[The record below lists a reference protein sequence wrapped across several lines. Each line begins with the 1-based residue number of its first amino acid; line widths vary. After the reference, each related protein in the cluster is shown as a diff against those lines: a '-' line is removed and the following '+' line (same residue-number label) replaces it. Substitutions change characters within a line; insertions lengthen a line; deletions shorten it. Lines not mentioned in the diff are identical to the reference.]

1 MVVHDSQKRANRQ
14 AVPKE
19 ALRAL
24 VDAVRTADFGSPRD
38 ALEAFA
44 AVTVEICGAEA
55 AVVRLA
61 EPDGAGLTA
70 HAVHATSPALA
81 AELAG
86 SRVVADEASASSRL
100 EFAFTAPIELD
111 GEVAGS
117 LDVLRDSSPFSEG
130 EQLLAQL
137 AAGEL
142 GLVLRALRP
151 RPADTESAAERAL
164 VLAGE
169 ALAAGSDAEHAAE
182 HVARLAAD
190 AAGAQAV
197 VLWRADDGKPKLA
210 ASFGDSPAAESA
222 ALSAARIALDS
233 RNFFIKDRIGGAAVV
248 SVRLGEPA
256 VGVLQ
261 LVFAQDPDESV
272 LSGLMTFALRAAQ
285 TLRAGDS
292 SREAVRELERTRALL
307 AVVAQATAHL
317 SLQHALATAIEHVTV
332 LVGADRAAVYLR
344 EGKRLQAAASRNLAG
359 PHSAVAER
367 LLELALG
374 PYRGRGM
381 VIVSELGRDDAF
393 AEVRDAASEAGVRA
407 ALALPLVVRG
417 EAIGLLAAYPT
428 EGPHVSSEDEALLAA
443 LAAQLAIAVQN
454 ARLHEQT
461 KTLAAD
467 LDSSLDAEREAARR
481 VRALYEVSESFA
493 QSLSLNATL
502 DALARSAVELLGV
515 DAAVIRMPDVR
526 REMLEERAVH
536 VGDPRL
542 GEAAIPALTHP
553 QTLDVVPIRRLFRT
567 RRPLVLNPELARE
580 LGGSHR
586 LLAPFLEK
594 GSSVAVVPIA
604 TPGEVIGTLTLVSFD
619 PGRPIVRETL
629 DTALSIAAQAALAI
643 DNGRL
648 YQQQKEFADTMRRSL
663 LPRSHPELQGLEIG
677 EVYQPSTRVD
687 VGGDVY
693 DFLELGDGRLAVV
706 LGDVTG
712 HGIEATSDMAMAKF
726 VFRSLAREHP
736 GPADFLASANEVV
749 VGEIAAG
756 KFITMIY
763 LTVEP
768 ATGAVVAASAGHPAP
783 LLVPRKGD
791 VRQLEV
797 RGLALG
803 VEPGQTYEEQG
814 ARLERGDA
822 IVVYTDGVVEARRDG
837 ELYGLERLAHVLG
850 GLRERPAA
858 EIAST
863 VIDDCRSFAGALADD
878 CAVVVIKSRP

>member
-1 MVVHDSQKRANRQ
+1 MVQPHSQERADSR
-14 AVPKE
+14 AVPSE
-19 ALRAL
+19 VLRAL
-24 VDAVRTADFGSPRD
+24 VDAVQTADFGSPRD

-44 AVTVEICGAEA
+44 AVTVEICSADA

-70 HAVHATSPALA
+70 YAVHATSPSLA

-86 SRVVADEASASSRL
+86 SRVKAGEETTSRL
-100 EFAFTAPIELD
+100 EFAFSAPIELD
-111 GEVAGS
+111 GELAGS
-117 LDVLRDSSPFSEG
+117 LDVLRDSSPFSDG
-130 EQLLAQL
+130 ERLLAQL
-137 AAGEL
+137 AAGAL
-142 GLVLRALRP
+142 ALVLRALGTG
-151 RPADTESAAERAL
+151 PAVTESAVERAL

-169 ALAAGSDAEHAAE
+169 ALAAGSDPERGAE

-197 VLWRADDGKPKLA
+197 TVWRADDGEPNLA

-222 ALSAARIALDS
+222 ALSAARVALDS
-233 RNFFIKDRIGGAAVV
+233 RSFLIQERIGGAIVV

-261 LVFAQDPDESV
+261 LVFAQEPDENV
-272 LSGLMTFALRAAQ
+272 LAGLTTFALRAAQ
-285 TLRAGDS
+285 TLRAGDAA
-292 SREAVRELERTRALL
+292 REAARELGRTRALL
-307 AVVAQATAHL
+307 AIVAQATAQL
-317 SLQHALATAIEHVTV
+317 SLQHALTTAIEHVTV
-332 LVGADRAAVYLR
+332 LVGAGRVAVYLR
-344 EGKRLQAAASRNLAG
+344 DGKRLQVAASRNLAG
-359 PHSAVAER
+359 PHGLVAEK

-374 PYRGRGM
+374 RFRGRGL
-381 VIVSELGRDDAF
+381 VVVSDFDRD
-393 AEVRDAASEAGVRA
+393 ESLAAVGNAAGEAGIRMAV
-407 ALALPLVVRG
+407 ALPLVVRG
-417 EAIGLLAAYPT
+417 EPIGLLAAYPDD
-428 EGPHVSSEDEALLAA
+428 GRDVSGEDEALLGA

-454 ARLHEQT
+454 ARLHEHA
-461 KTLAAD
+461 KTLAVE

-481 VRALYEVSESFA
+481 VRALYDVSESFA
-493 QSLSLNATL
+493 QSLSLKTTL

-515 DAAVIRMPDVR
+515 DAAVIRMPDAR
-526 REMLEERAVH
+526 RELLEERAVH
-536 VGDPRL
+536 VADPRL

-553 QTLDVVPIRRLFRT
+553 QTFGVAPMQRLFRT
-567 RRPLVLNPELARE
+567 RQPLMLTPQLAGE

-663 LPRSHPELQGLEIG
+663 LPRSHPQLEGLDIG
-677 EVYQPSTRVD
+677 EVYEPATRVD

-693 DFLELGDGRLAVV
+693 DFLELADGRLAVV

-712 HGIEATSDMAMAKF
+712 HGIEATADMAMAKF

-736 GPADFLASANEVV
+736 DPGDFLASANEVV

-756 KFITMIY
+756 KFITMLY
-763 LTVEP
+763 LTVETE
-768 ATGAVVAASAGHPAP
+768 TGAVVAASAGHPAP
-783 LLVPRKGD
+783 LLVSRDGS
-791 VRQLEV
+791 VEQLNV

-803 VEPGQTYEEQG
+803 VEPGQTYEEHE
-814 ARLERGDA
+814 ARIDPGGA
-822 IVVYTDGVVEARRDG
+822 IVIYTDGVVEARRDG
-837 ELYGLERLAHVLG
+837 ELYGLERLAEVVGASL
-850 GLRERPAA
+850 ERSAA
-858 EIAST
+858 EIASA
-863 VIDDCRSFAGALADD
+863 VIDDCRSFAGDLADD
-878 CAVVVIKSRP
+878 CALVVIKR